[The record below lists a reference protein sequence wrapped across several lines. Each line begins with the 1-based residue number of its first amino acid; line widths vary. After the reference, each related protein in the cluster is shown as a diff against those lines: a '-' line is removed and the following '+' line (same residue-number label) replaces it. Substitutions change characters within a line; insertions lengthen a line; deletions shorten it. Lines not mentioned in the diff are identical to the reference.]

1 MKHLA
6 AALLLSFVALTAAA
20 QTGSPAAA
28 SSQPPARQPIPA
40 TPGATFDLA
49 WIGKIVRLTDPQI
62 SPSGKSVALVATR
75 PDYEHDLNLAE
86 IYLVDTSTGATRP
99 LTHNRKSA
107 AFPALV
113 ALRRNARLPRR

>member
-75 PDYEHDLNLAE
+75 PDYEHDLN
-86 IYLVDTSTGATRP
+86 P
-99 LTHNRKSA
+99 SA
-107 AFPALV
+107 HPQPQIGRLPALV